1 MQCFTYNFNRHLF
14 HQVYQFPECDSDED
28 EEFKQQD
35 RELKAAAPFA
45 VVASDV
51 VLEVG
56 GKRVRGRQYPWGIVD
71 GEFVTDV
78 TFFYVVILI

>member
-1 MQCFTYNFNRHLF
+1 M

-71 GEFVTDV
+71 GKFKVRYTVCMFVLPGHFHT
-78 TFFYVVILI
+78 